1 MRAPSALRLAG
12 LALVAAAWVLPPG
25 TQAEPE
31 ARRSIV
37 LAVTSQLRGSV
48 VSRILEPERSA
59 GGLAHLAVL
68 MLRARELNPDLVL
81 LDTGNALA
89 GAPDA
94 PLPAAASS
102 LTPGANRSAS
112 GADDTAER
120 LPRGANSTATVPPI
134 LAAMNRL
141 HYDAAVLGERELELT
156 SGDLATIL
164 RASAFPW
171 LGANVRIGDAAAER
185 GSRSLEGGTGG
196 EANTN
201 MSQGANSAAIRA
213 GIVVERAGL
222 RLGLIGLV
230 SPGVLLGK
238 EPAIRDRIRIGSA
251 EDAAGDE
258 AARLRAEEHAD
269 LVIAVG
275 AGSANED
282 AERDTGLLEDLP
294 LPNAAG
300 VIADRTAGL
309 DLVIAGRGRMPR
321 KDAVARPNRSYA
333 VPLIEPVP
341 SSRALTL
348 VVLEL
353 ERDAGRWRVARVSQE
368 TQWAPE
374 RADPGILAATA
385 GALDRTRRWL
395 AQRLPVHVAGR
406 ATRRAFEACAGALGY
421 AAALHATVP
430 HTTVPHATAPP
441 TTALDATALS
451 AQPAP
456 GTRGTFSPGT
466 DSSVQGADRPV
477 LSLLPVLWTAPR
489 WTRRDFGRPLTFG
502 DVLRWFGQD
511 DPLVIAQL
519 TGRQI
524 AQLLEPYVRQMH
536 GWQTPAS
543 LVLYPGGLDV
553 ALAPQRSEAASL
565 RLAGTPESLQDG
577 RAYSLWMTRYHRF
590 GGGGLAARALIEPDQ
605 PVQRMPFTLRDAVL
619 EFLAQPAAP
628 LPDACSRML
637 SRQPPERS
645 TRRTRARQAFRHPAP
660 GAGVQN
666 GRTAQPQKL

>member
-48 VSRILEPERSA
+48 SSRILEPERSP

-68 MLRARELNPDLVL
+68 IRRARELNPDLVL

-94 PLPAAASS
+94 LLTAAAPS
-102 LTPGANRSAS
+102 LTPGANRSLS
-112 GADDTAER
+112 GADDTA
-120 LPRGANSTATVPPI
+120 AAPPI

-156 SGDLATIL
+156 SGDLAAIL
-164 RASAFPW
+164 QASAFPW
-171 LGANVRIGDAAAER
+171 LGANVRIARAAEA
-185 GSRSLEGGTGG
+185 LAGGADGTAEAAEPPSVRARPNQIGG
-196 EANTN
+196 KAHTNTPY
-201 MSQGANSAAIRA
+201 GANRAALRA
-213 GIVVERAGL
+213 SIVVERAGL
-222 RLGLIGLV
+222 RVGLIGLV

-238 EPAIRDRIRIGSA
+238 EPAIRRRIRIGSA
-251 EDAAGDE
+251 EGAAGDE
-258 AARLRAEEHAD
+258 AARLRAEGHAD

-300 VIADRTAGL
+300 VMADRTAGL

-348 VVLEL
+348 VVLVL
-353 ERDAGRWRVARVSQE
+353 EREGGRWRVARVSQE

-374 RADPGILAATA
+374 RADPGMLAATA
-385 GALDRTRRWL
+385 GALDRTRRRL

-421 AAALHATVP
+421 VAALHAT
-430 HTTVPHATAPP
+430 
-441 TTALDATALS
+441 ALQARSSA
-451 AQPAP
+451 AQPAAPP
-456 GTRGTFSPGT
+456 GTRATGSPGT
-466 DSSVQGADRPV
+466 DSSVQGADSPV
-477 LSLLPVLWTAPR
+477 LSLLPVLWTVPR
-489 WTRRDFGRPLTFG
+489 WTRQDFGRPLTIG

-536 GWQTPAS
+536 GWQTPSS

-605 PVQRMPFTLRDAVL
+605 PAQQVPFTLRDAVL

-637 SRQPPERS
+637 SRQVPERS
-645 TRRTRARQAFRHPAP
+645 TRRTRTRPAARRTAP

-666 GRTAQPQKL
+666 GRAAQPQKL

>member
-1 MRAPSALRLAG
+1 MRLPTALRLGGIA
-12 LALVAAAWVLPPG
+12 LAAAAWLLPPG

-31 ARRSIV
+31 ARRRIV

-48 VSRILEPERSA
+48 SSRILEPDRSA

-68 MLRARELNPDLVL
+68 IRQARQLDPDLVL

-94 PLPAAASS
+94 LLPAPASASS
-102 LTPGANRSAS
+102 PEAARAGPGADEAV
-112 GADDTAER
+112 AA
-120 LPRGANSTATVPPI
+120 PPI

-141 HYDAAVLGERELELT
+141 RYDAAVLGEREL
-156 SGDLATIL
+156 D
-164 RASAFPW
+164 RASGALAAVLHASDFPW
-171 LGANVRIGDAAAER
+171 LGANVRIADAADGDATTAVPPGA
-185 GSRSLEGGTGG
+185 GGT
-196 EANTN
+196 
-201 MSQGANSAAIRA
+201 AIQA
-213 GIVVERAGL
+213 GIVVERTGL

-238 EPAIRDRIRIGSA
+238 EPAIRERIRIGSA

-258 AARLRAEEHAD
+258 AARLRTEGHAD

-282 AERDTGLLEDLP
+282 AERETGLLEDLA

-300 VIADRTAGL
+300 VIADQTAGI

-321 KDAVARPNRSYA
+321 KDAVARPNRSYE

-353 ERDAGRWRVARVSQE
+353 ERDGDRWRVAQVSQE
-368 TQWAPE
+368 TRWAPE
-374 RADPGILAATA
+374 RADPAVVAATA
-385 GALDRTRRWL
+385 GALQRTRRWL
-395 AQRLPVHVAGR
+395 AQRLPLYVAGR
-406 ATRRAFEACAGALGY
+406 ATRRGFESCAGALGH
-421 AAALHATVP
+421 AAAASAMAPPNTAPSTAALH
-430 HTTVPHATAPP
+430 TTTPAGPA
-441 TTALDATALS
+441 D
-451 AQPAP
+451 AP
-456 GTRGTFSPGT
+456 GTRGTDRPGT
-466 DSSVQGADRPV
+466 DTPGLDRPGAVGPAVGADGPA
-477 LSLLPVLWTAPR
+477 LSLLPVLWSAPR
-489 WTRRDFGRPLTFG
+489 WSRRDVGRPLTFG
-502 DVLRWFGQD
+502 DVLRWFGRD

-565 RLAGTPESLQDG
+565 RLAGTDASLQDG
-577 RAYSLWMTRYHRF
+577 RVYRLWMTRYHRF
-590 GGGGLAARALIEPDQ
+590 GGGGLAVRALIEPDQ
-605 PVQRMPFTLRDAVL
+605 PARPVPFTLRDAVL
-619 EFLAQPAAP
+619 QYLAQPAVP
-628 LPDACSRML
+628 LPDACSGML
-637 SRQPPERS
+637 SRGVPQRRPRRA
-645 TRRTRARQAFRHPAP
+645 RRTRARQAIRHPAP
-660 GAGVQN
+660 GAKVGIRLSTRGN
-666 GRTAQPQKL
+666 GGSPGPPF